1 MKGAVLM
8 KRKGKLIL
16 GALVALAIISFIF
29 IQIRQDVHVPTQ
41 RIEPRE
47 FSQRFTEEGVVQASQ
62 KQGVYPRHS
71 APIAALLVKEGE
83 EVEAG
88 QLVAILDD
96 QDMSY
101 QLAEAAARLEAAR
114 IELQQARENQ
124 FGLEKHYNRLATLY
138 EEDLIAEVE
147 LEDAEAALGKART
160 QVDILLTQEKTL
172 RTQLH
177 HLQKQQEDYRLYAPM
192 GGIVSEVKAQE
203 GEAAPTQT
211 PLLTIFAKD
220 GLQMETRLLTSHVY
234 DLAPGMTV
242 NITFKRG
249 NEDLV
254 FPGEVIAI
262 APYAQAF
269 LSPLGLEEERVLV
282 TITPHIPPGL
292 ALGPGYR
299 VEVEFVT
306 GFIPRALVVAK
317 TALFTY
323 GEGEAL
329 FVVEDNRAQ
338 IRLVTTGPESR
349 YEAVITEGLEA
360 GDVIILDPRQKGLDQ
375 GVKVSPA
382 IADTGR
388 GEK

>member
-1 MKGAVLM
+1 MLL
-8 KRKGKLIL
+8 KRKWKLIL

-29 IQIRQDVHVPTQ
+29 ISLRQDVHVPAQ

-47 FSQRFTEEGVVQASQ
+47 FSQSFTEEGVVQASQ
-62 KQGVYPRHS
+62 KRGVYPRYS

-96 QDMSY
+96 QDISY
-101 QLAEAAARLEAAR
+101 QLAEAAARLEAAG

-124 FGLEKHYNRLATLY
+124 SAAEKHYDRLAILY
-138 EEDLIAEVE
+138 EEDLVAEVE
-147 LEDAEAALGKART
+147 LEDAEAARGKA
-160 QVDILLTQEKTL
+160 QAHVDILQTQKKNL
-172 RTQLH
+172 RAQLH
-177 HLQKQQEDYRLYAPM
+177 HLRKQQEDYRLYAPM
-192 GGIVSEVKAQE
+192 DGIVTEVKARE
-203 GEAAPTQT
+203 GEPALAPT
-211 PLLTIFAKD
+211 PLLTIFNKD
-220 GLQMETRLLTSHVY
+220 GLQVETLLLTSHIH

-242 NITFKRG
+242 NLTFKQRD
-249 NEDLV
+249 EDLA
-254 FPGEVIAI
+254 FPGEITAI
-262 APYAQAF
+262 APYAQTS

-282 TITPHIPPGL
+282 TITPQIPPQL

-299 VEVEFVT
+299 VQVEFVT
-306 GFIPRALVVAK
+306 RVIPTALVVPK

-338 IRLVTTGPESR
+338 VRPVTTGPETR
-349 YEAVITEGLEA
+349 YETVVTKGLEA
-360 GDVIILDPRQKGLDQ
+360 GEVVILDPRQKGLDQ
-375 GVKVSPA
+375 GVKVSPE
-382 IADTGR
+382 IANTGG